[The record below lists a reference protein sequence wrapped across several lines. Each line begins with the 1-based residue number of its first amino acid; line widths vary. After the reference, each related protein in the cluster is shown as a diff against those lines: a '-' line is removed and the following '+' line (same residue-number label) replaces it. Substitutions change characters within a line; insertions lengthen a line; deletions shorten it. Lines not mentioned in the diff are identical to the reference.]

1 MHFFYFIF
9 TVDHSFLPV
18 PNAGCVI
25 LYLNVRSVAP
35 LSSCPVN
42 QKGKAL
48 CESRGGHPGLPVPNS
63 LYGLCGHKA
72 TLEEGIG
79 GRAQDLCESRGGRPG
94 LPVPNSLY
102 GLCKAT
108 LEEGIGGRS
117 QELCES
123 RDGRPGLPVPSSL
136 YGLCGRKATNN
147 IELEPQRP

>member
-1 MHFFYFIF
+1 M
-9 TVDHSFLPV
+9 DHSFLPV
-18 PNAGCVI
+18 PNARCVI

-72 TLEEGIG
+72 TSEEGTG
-79 GRAQDLCESRGGRPG
+79 GRSQKLCESRGGHPGLPVPNSAYGLCGHKATSEEGTGGRSQKLCESRGGHPG

-102 GLCKAT
+102 GLVWSLSVWK
-108 LEEGIGGRS
+108 
-117 QELCES
+117 S
-123 RDGRPGLPVPSSL
+123 RWPSWAPRP
-136 YGLCGRKATNN
+136 
-147 IELEPQRP
+147 